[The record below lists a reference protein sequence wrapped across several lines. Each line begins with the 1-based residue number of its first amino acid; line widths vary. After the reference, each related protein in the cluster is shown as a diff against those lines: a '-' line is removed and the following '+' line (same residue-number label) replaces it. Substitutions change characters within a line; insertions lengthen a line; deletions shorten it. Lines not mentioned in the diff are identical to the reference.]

1 MGSSEDLDGRVVIVT
16 GAGRGLGRAY
26 AVDLARRG
34 ARVVV
39 NTRPRAEGAPG
50 SAAAVVDEIRA
61 AGGEAVACAVAV
73 EAEGAG
79 EQLRVAALDAFG
91 RLDGLVNNAGTP
103 EAQTLHRQTTASLRA
118 GFEVNFFGAV
128 SATLPVYRHLREHG
142 GGRIVVTTSAAGLYG
157 VHGMA
162 GYSAAKAAAI
172 GFMRVLALE
181 GASRGVF
188 ANAVAPYALTG
199 MTEAHVSPEV
209 ASRMPTEHVAPVVS
223 WLMSPACPLNG
234 ETLVV
239 GAGRVSRA
247 VRMEGAGLAFE
258 PPGGLTPEALQDGL
272 DDLLALDGASLPPDG
287 AAAFE
292 SFLNSRPR
300 RRITAT

>member
-1 MGSSEDLDGRVVIVT
+1 MGSGEDLDGRVVIVT

-26 AVDLARRG
+26 ALDLARRG

-39 NTRPRAEGAPG
+39 NTRPRAAGQPG
-50 SAAAVVDEIRA
+50 SAEAVVEEIGA
-61 AGGEAVACAVAV
+61 AGGVAAACPLAV
-73 EAEGAG
+73 EAGDAG
-79 EQLRVAALDAFG
+79 ERLLAAALDAFG
-91 RLDGLVNNAGTP
+91 RVDGLVNNAGTP
-103 EAQTLHRQTTASLRA
+103 EAQTLHRQTVDSLRE
-118 GFEVNFFGAV
+118 GFEVNVFGVV

-142 GGRIVVTTSAAGLYG
+142 GGRIVITTSAAGLYG

-172 GFMRVLALE
+172 AFMRVLALE
-181 GASRGVF
+181 GASRGVH

-199 MTEAHVSPEV
+199 MTEAHVSPDV
-209 ASRMPTEHVAPVVS
+209 ARRMPPEHVAPVVS

-247 VRMEGAGLAFE
+247 VRMESPGLAFD
-258 PPGGLTPEALQDGL
+258 PPSGLTPEALQTRL
-272 DDLLALDGASLPPDG
+272 DDLLALDEASLPADG
-287 AAAFE
+287 SAAFE
-292 SFLNSRPR
+292 AFLSSPPR